1 MPKPSSDNHIASDLL
16 ERVRG
21 GDRQAA
27 AEFAMRYAPLL
38 RRRIAGKLGPQL
50 RRHFDSMDILSTVL
64 RRLDVFV
71 DDRRL
76 AATTEEEFWALM
88 LRIAQN
94 AMVDKARTLRRL
106 DAERGEDDVVAR
118 SLARRLRLSAKH
130 GEDAMDVEL
139 ASALD
144 ALDDDDDRRILWLWL
159 NGLTHPQIAEALSI
173 SHDATRKRWERIRRR
188 IREAC
193 EDPDSR

>member
-193 EDPDSR
+193 EDSDSR